1 MAEAPPKRP
10 ADAEQPAVVKK
21 YANRRLYNTA
31 TSSYVTLDELSRMVR
46 AGRHF
51 VVYDAKTGE
60 DLTRSILTQIILEED
75 SKGRNLLPINFLRQ
89 LIGYYDDSLRAF
101 LPRYLELSMEN
112 FAANQE
118 QIRRYIEGTF
128 GQFFPLGQFEDMA
141 RQNMALFQRAATM
154 FAPPKPSGNAADGP
168 GEDNSASA
176 HEPARRP
183 ALRHLRRNQ
192 GAQRQD
198 RGSAKAD
205 LRAGRDPGAEGV
217 SGLATDTAGLF
228 GRLRPDSH
236 ARSPTRSDLT
246 GRYQGLCKAARPGQR
261 ACELAAV
268 LPPFPGAKSAP
279 DNVRII
285 LAPPHGDLG
294 RDRRVGSL
302 RSPR

>member
-1 MAEAPPKRP
+1 MAEAPPRRQ
-10 ADAEQPAVVKK
+10 ADADQPAVVKK

-46 AGRHF
+46 AGQHF

-128 GQFFPLGQFEDMA
+128 GQFFPMGQFEDMA

-154 FAPPKPSGNAADGP
+154 FTPRKPSGNAADDEADEG
-168 GEDNSASA
+168 NASG
-176 HEPARRP
+176 HEAAPARADTSAEIK
-183 ALRHLRRNQ
+183 ALSAKIEDL
-192 GAQRQD
+192 QRQIC
-198 RGSAKAD
+198 ALVEA
-205 LRAGRDPGAEGV
+205 RAPKE
-217 SGLATDTAGLF
+217 
-228 GRLRPDSH
+228 
-236 ARSPTRSDLT
+236 
-246 GRYQGLCKAARPGQR
+246 
-261 ACELAAV
+261 
-268 LPPFPGAKSAP
+268 
-279 DNVRII
+279 
-285 LAPPHGDLG
+285 
-294 RDRRVGSL
+294 
-302 RSPR
+302 

>member
-141 RQNMALFQRAATM
+141 RQNMALFQRAANI
-154 FAPPKPSGNAADGP
+154 FAPPKSPGNAADEP
-168 GEDNSASA
+168 GEESISGHQIFASASPDTSA
-176 HEPARRP
+176 EIK
-183 ALRHLRRNQ
+183 AL
-192 GAQRQD
+192 
-198 RGSAKAD
+198 SAKIED
-205 LRAGRDPGAEGV
+205 LQKQICALVETRAPKD
-217 SGLATDTAGLF
+217 
-228 GRLRPDSH
+228 
-236 ARSPTRSDLT
+236 
-246 GRYQGLCKAARPGQR
+246 
-261 ACELAAV
+261 
-268 LPPFPGAKSAP
+268 
-279 DNVRII
+279 
-285 LAPPHGDLG
+285 
-294 RDRRVGSL
+294 
-302 RSPR
+302 

>member
-10 ADAEQPAVVKK
+10 ADADQPAVVKK

-89 LIGYYDDSLRAF
+89 LIGYYDDNLRAF

-154 FAPPKPSGNAADGP
+154 FTPPKAPD
-168 GEDNSASA
+168 
-176 HEPARRP
+176 EPE
-183 ALRHLRRNQ
+183 
-192 GAQRQD
+192 
-198 RGSAKAD
+198 GS
-205 LRAGRDPGAEGV
+205 PE
-217 SGLATDTAGLF
+217 
-228 GRLRPDSH
+228 
-236 ARSPTRSDLT
+236 
-246 GRYQGLCKAARPGQR
+246 
-261 ACELAAV
+261 
-268 LPPFPGAKSAP
+268 SAP
-279 DNVRII
+279 NTSKEIKALNEKIEGLQEQIGKLVEAQQAKD
-285 LAPPHGDLG
+285 
-294 RDRRVGSL
+294 
-302 RSPR
+302 